1 MKARPIALSI
11 AAAALALPGLAIAD
25 IVYEST
31 YYVPPTPDTVYYLQ
45 PVETE
50 YVRTEQ
56 PEIRYYYPA
65 SNTIEVYAQ
74 RASEDDLMANDVA
87 ENIAADP
94 NIRGRIGVEALNRD
108 VTLTGRVATPGQ
120 KLRAEN
126 DARAVDDV
134 REVRNHLRSAVGES

>member
-11 AAAALALPGLAIAD
+11 AAAALALPSLAMAE

-45 PVETE
+45 PADTE
-50 YVRTEQ
+50 VVRVEQ

-65 SNTIEVYAQ
+65 QNTIEVYAQ
-74 RASEDDLMANDVA
+74 RASDDDLITNDVA
-87 ENIAADP
+87 ANIAADP
-94 NIRGRIGVEALNRD
+94 YIEGRIGVETFRRD
-108 VTLTGRVATPGQ
+108 VTLSGRVGTPGQ

-126 DARAVDDV
+126 HAREVDDV
-134 REVRNHLRSAVGES
+134 GEIHNQLRSRVGDY